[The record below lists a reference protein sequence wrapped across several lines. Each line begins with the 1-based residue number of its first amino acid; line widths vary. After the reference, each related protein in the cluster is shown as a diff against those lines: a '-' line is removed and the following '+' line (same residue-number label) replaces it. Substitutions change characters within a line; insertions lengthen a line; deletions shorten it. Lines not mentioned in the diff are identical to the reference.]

1 MLLILTVAGTVYAQD
16 NSIVWTNIIV
26 NSDLSGEDLS
36 CFYSREYPGGIATP
50 TVEDNVIVVNSPAM
64 VDVQWES
71 VFWVVIPQNLE
82 DGTRVKVSFKC
93 KASAET
99 TANTQCH
106 NAPNDYLHYNC
117 FGDVPF
123 TTEWNT
129 YSTVFSVPSACGGNF
144 HSIAF
149 ILTKDED
156 ITYYFDNIV
165 VAVDKALAVNS
176 SLPLS

>member
-1 MLLILTVAGTVYAQD
+1 MTPSNIFKNIVPHFRDLSRIYLMLLILTVAGTVYAQD

-82 DGTRVKVSFKC
+82 DGTRVKVSLRW
-93 KASAET
+93 
-99 TANTQCH
+99 Q
-106 NAPNDYLHYNC
+106 
-117 FGDVPF
+117 
-123 TTEWNT
+123 
-129 YSTVFSVPSACGGNF
+129 
-144 HSIAF
+144 
-149 ILTKDED
+149 
-156 ITYYFDNIV
+156 
-165 VAVDKALAVNS
+165 
-176 SLPLS
+176 LPLHCLYPDKG